1 MAQITIKNLSFAYP
15 KSEQKAIQGIS
26 LEIHKGSFVVLCGRS
41 GCGKST
47 LLRSLKPAICPFG
60 KKSGQV
66 FWNDTEIE
74 QVEEKI
80 QAEKIGFVMQSP
92 EHQLV
97 TDKVWHELA
106 FGLENL
112 GVSQREIRVRVAE
125 ISEYFGITDW
135 YDREVDLLSGG
146 QKQLL
151 NLAATMVLNPEI
163 LILDEPTAQL
173 DPIAAEHFL
182 DTLKKINEDFGIT
195 IILSEHRLNY
205 VLPMAD
211 QVLIMDEGRL
221 LWDGTLEEVLK
232 ENLDSMFMKL
242 MPYPSQVYYAV
253 TKDTKKRMPVSIKQG
268 RIWVESLGKKGSC
281 LGEKHGN
288 REDVVVDCRNLWF
301 RYAQKERDILKN
313 LSLKVRKG
321 EIYAILGGNGTGKT
335 TTLSLVSG
343 VYKPYRGK
351 KKIQGTVSYLPQD
364 VQTLFCK
371 DQVRKELE
379 DVPEQIIRLMNLEEV
394 LEHHPYDLSGG
405 QQQKLGLAKVL
416 ANNPDILLLD
426 EPTKAIDGIY
436 KEQLGKILTELKNQ
450 GKTILMVSHDIDFCG
465 EYADRC
471 GLFSQGQIVSE
482 GPVQEF
488 FIGNQFYTTTIYKMA
503 GAVLEGGIKKEDLI
517 CFLTEGNSISH
528 LF

>member
-15 KSEQKAIQGIS
+15 KSEQEAIHEIS
-26 LEIHKGSFVVLCGRS
+26 LEIQKGSFVVLCGRS

-74 QVEEKI
+74 EVEEKI

-195 IILSEHRLNY
+195 I
-205 VLPMAD
+205 
-211 QVLIMDEGRL
+211 
-221 LWDGTLEEVLK
+221 
-232 ENLDSMFMKL
+232 
-242 MPYPSQVYYAV
+242 MP
-253 TKDTKKRMPVSIKQG
+253 
-268 RIWVESLGKKGSC
+268 L
-281 LGEKHGN
+281 
-288 REDVVVDCRNLWF
+288 
-301 RYAQKERDILKN
+301 
-313 LSLKVRKG
+313 
-321 EIYAILGGNGTGKT
+321 
-335 TTLSLVSG
+335 
-343 VYKPYRGK
+343 
-351 KKIQGTVSYLPQD
+351 
-364 VQTLFCK
+364 
-371 DQVRKELE
+371 
-379 DVPEQIIRLMNLEEV
+379 
-394 LEHHPYDLSGG
+394 
-405 QQQKLGLAKVL
+405 
-416 ANNPDILLLD
+416 
-426 EPTKAIDGIY
+426 
-436 KEQLGKILTELKNQ
+436 
-450 GKTILMVSHDIDFCG
+450 
-465 EYADRC
+465 
-471 GLFSQGQIVSE
+471 
-482 GPVQEF
+482 
-488 FIGNQFYTTTIYKMA
+488 
-503 GAVLEGGIKKEDLI
+503 
-517 CFLTEGNSISH
+517 
-528 LF
+528 